1 MNKRVFLKMIG
12 AILLLLLLLDSGC
25 TVSDDLGMTFNN
37 QTEQDVLSKVLSIRQ
52 SATLLWPGYDL
63 LNQNPI
69 VVIFPDLNGED
80 QFAYIL
86 NVDDPPPG
94 SVLIKNEL
102 GPSIYR
108 NDDLFLALKDSFNN
122 GIPLFVFDFVWHD
135 KSYFVAKHL
144 VDSNNPYIAY
154 KFHDNNGVS
163 LLLAHELF
171 HKYQFA
177 NWSMPMFNNDYFGF
191 PQTKEIIELSLLLFK
206 LGSDA
211 YHLTPQ
217 GQRKFLE
224 QYIGIRAKQ
233 IELDP
238 SLDLVALMATSTERV
253 EGSARYVEHF
263 AALNTIYPK
272 ISDDPTHSFQSQ
284 IDTVTQNE
292 NLARQILVQRV
303 PYHVGAI
310 VIKILNDNGY
320 DVFTAMKSGQTPYSM
335 ARSFINGSD
344 DNYTKALE
352 EAKLM
357 ADWAFYQTRA
367 SQLEQLLN

>member
-1 MNKRVFLKMIG
+1 MNKRVFLRPIG
-12 AILLLLLLLDSGC
+12 AISFLLLLLDSGC
-25 TVSDDLGMTFNN
+25 NGSDDLGKTFNN
-37 QTEQDVLSKVLSIRQ
+37 QTEQEVLSKVFSIRQ
-52 SATLLWPGYDL
+52 SAALFWPGYDL

-69 VVIFPDLNGED
+69 IVIFPDSNGED

-86 NVDDPPPG
+86 NVDNPPPG

-102 GPSIYR
+102 GSSIYR

-122 GIPLFVFDFVWHD
+122 GIPLFVFDFEWHG

-144 VDSNNPYIAY
+144 IDPSNPYIAY
-154 KFHDNNGVS
+154 KFHDNNGVP

-171 HKYQFA
+171 HKFQFA
-177 NWSMPMFNNDYFGF
+177 NWTMPMFNNDYLGF

-206 LGSDA
+206 LGSEA

-224 QYIGIRAKQ
+224 QYVGIRAKQ

-238 SLDLVALMATSTERV
+238 SSNLVELMAMSTERI

-263 AALNTIYPK
+263 AALNEIYQK
-272 ISDDPTHSFQSQ
+272 VSDDPTHTFQSQ
-284 IDTVTQNE
+284 IDTVSQNE
-292 NLARQILVQRV
+292 SLARQILVQRV

-310 VIKILNDNGY
+310 VIKILIDNGY
-320 DVFTAMKSGQTPYSM
+320 DVFPALQSGQTPYSM
-335 ARSFINGSD
+335 ARSFLNGSD
-344 DNYTKALE
+344 ENYANALE

-357 ADWAFYQTRA
+357 ADWIFYQTRA